1 MSKKLRVLA
10 LVLVAL
16 FALSVFAGCGK
27 DKETKGSS
35 SVLTSSDV
43 ENTDPT
49 NPGEP
54 DDPTDPTDPK
64 DPQDTNSVASGTAPT
79 NPIKPIEN
87 VDCNVTGWPIVNK
100 KITFEIQGQIS
111 PSRGDPEKMS
121 HFKYYEQLTNIKT
134 KYIGVVETKER
145 ERVTLA
151 LQSGNMPDAFTSFGW
166 SDVMLQKYTS
176 GKKPALVEVSK
187 LLPTY
192 GPNMQKLFDEDSV
205 TKALNT
211 LANGKIYTLPKA
223 PNVVDNYD
231 HWLNVNTKWLDE
243 LGLEIPTT
251 AADFEDMLLA
261 FRDENPDGDGIDG
274 NHWPFA
280 QWNWGGNFI
289 MSMWGPQVTS
299 GYVGIDLDG
308 KVYYPYA
315 TKNAREAVTYWN
327 RIRNTAGMMDN
338 SVVNK
343 PDGSWKVFTEHI
355 AKGNIGAFH
364 WSYLQSERFDPELL
378 KNYVAIPFPTAGYKN
393 NEIRLSK
400 TANPWNNT
408 PSRGSIVIT
417 SSCENVPA
425 MIRYFDYYMTA
436 DGLMLGNWGTPVN
449 GNYKKNKDGT
459 YTITNKNLLD
469 NEAAYQDAMGWNMSI
484 SETKKAIPHLL
495 KVDKTD
501 KNYKNGVYDKYN
513 AAAIKTYQKAHKENP
528 VMFMAGYAQTAEEIA
543 QLRKYS
549 SFTSQSGSMGSYVT
563 GYWKIG
569 DFDNKVEAWNKA
581 GLQGYLKIYQGIVDR
596 NKENLINTGKY
607 VNRFAK

>member
-10 LVLVAL
+10 LVLVAI

-27 DKETKGSS
+27 DKETQGTS
-35 SVLTSSDV
+35 SVSTESEIAGTNSD
-43 ENTDPT
+43 DPT
-49 NPGEP
+49 EENPGEQ
-54 DDPTDPTDPK
+54 DGDK
-64 DPQDTNSVASGTAPT
+64 DPGDTSSTVSGGAI
-79 NPIKPIEN
+79 NPNKPGLKI
-87 VDCNVTGWPIVNK
+87 DCNPTGWPIVNK

-134 KYIGVVETKER
+134 KYIGVVETKET

-151 LQSGNMPDAFTSFGW
+151 LQSGNMPDAFTSYGW

-176 GKKPALVEVSK
+176 GKKPALVNVK
-187 LLPTY
+187 DLLPTY
-192 GPNMQKLFDEDSV
+192 GPEMQKLLDSDPV
-205 TKALNT
+205 TMGLNLT
-211 LANGKIYTLPKA
+211 ADGKIFTMPKA

-231 HWLNVNTKWLDE
+231 HWLNVNTVWLE
-243 LGLEIPTT
+243 NVGLDIPTT
-251 AADFEDMLLA
+251 ADEFEDMLLA

-289 MSMWGPQVTS
+289 MSMWGPQTTS
-299 GYVGIDLDG
+299 GSIGIDLDG
-308 KVYYPYA
+308 TVYYPYA
-315 TKNAREAVTYWN
+315 TKNAREAATFWN
-327 RIRNTAGMMDN
+327 RIRNTAGIMDN

-343 PDGSWKVFTEHI
+343 PDGSWKVFTEFI
-355 AKGNIGAFH
+355 AKGNIGCFH

-378 KNYVAIPFPTAGYKN
+378 KDYVAIPFPTANYKN
-393 NEIRLSK
+393 DSLRLSK
-400 TANPWNNT
+400 SANPFNNT

-449 GNYKKNKDGT
+449 GNYRKNKDGT
-459 YTITNKNLLD
+459 YTITNKDLLD

-513 AAAIKTYQKAHKENP
+513 AAAIKTYQNAHKKNP
-528 VMFMAGYAQTAEEIA
+528 VVYMANYAKTAEEIA
-543 QLRKYS
+543 QLRKYTT
-549 SFTSQSGSMGSYVT
+549 FTGQSGSMGSYVT
-563 GYWKIG
+563 GHWKIG
-569 DFDNKVEAWNKA
+569 DFDTKVENWNKA
-581 GLQGYLKIYQGIVDR
+581 DLKGYLKIYQGIVNR
-596 NKENLINTGKY
+596 NKANLIYSDKY
-607 VNRFAK
+607 ANRFAK

>member
-1 MSKKLRVLA
+1 MSKKLKVLA
-10 LVLVAL
+10 LVLVAV

-27 DKETKGSS
+27 NTETNGSS
-35 SVLTSSDV
+35 AVETTSDV
-43 ENTDPT
+43 ENIGVDDTDDKDPT
-49 NPGEP
+49 NVQSGDKEDEDNDDTSSTIGKNPTKPGE
-54 DDPTDPTDPK
+54 K
-64 DPQDTNSVASGTAPT
+64 
-79 NPIKPIEN
+79 I
-87 VDCNVTGWPIVNK
+87 DCNKTGWPIVNQ
-100 KITFEIQGQIS
+100 KITFEIQGQIT

-121 HFKYYEQLTNIKT
+121 QFKYYEKLTNIKT

-145 ERVTLA
+145 ERVNLA

-187 LLPTY
+187 YLPVY
-192 GPNMQKLFDEDSV
+192 GPNMQALFDKDPV
-205 TKALNT
+205 TKGLNT
-211 LANGKIYTLPKA
+211 LADGKIYTMPKA
-223 PNVVDNYD
+223 PNVIDNYD

-243 LGLEIPTT
+243 LGLDIPTT
-251 AADFEDMLLA
+251 MDEFEDMLIA

-289 MSMWGPQVTS
+289 MSGWGPQVTTGS
-299 GYVGIDLDG
+299 VGIDLDG

-315 TKNAREAVTYWN
+315 TKNAREAATFWN
-327 RIRNTAGMMDN
+327 RIRNTAGLMDN

-364 WSYLQSERFDPELL
+364 WSYLQAERFDPELL
-378 KNYVAIPFPTAGYKN
+378 KNYVAIPFPTANYKN
-393 NEIRLSK
+393 DSLRLSK
-400 TANPWNNT
+400 VANPWNNT
-408 PSRGSIVIT
+408 PGRGSIVVT
-417 SSCENVPA
+417 SDCENVPA

-436 DGLMLGNWGTPVN
+436 DGLMLGNWGTPEG

-459 YTITNKNLLD
+459 YTITNKDLLD

-513 AAAIKTYQKAHKENP
+513 AAAIKTYQNAHKKNP
-528 VMFMAGYAQTAEEIA
+528 VVFMANYAKTAEEIA
-543 QLRKYS
+543 QLRKYDT
-549 SFTSQSGSMGSYVT
+549 FTLQSGSMGSYVT
-563 GYWKIG
+563 GHWKIG
-569 DFDNKVEAWNKA
+569 DFDTKVENWNKA
-581 GLQGYLKIYQGIVDR
+581 GLSGYLKIYQGIVDR
-596 NKENLINTGKY
+596 NKANLIYTDKY

>member
-16 FALSVFAGCGK
+16 FAVSVFAGCGK
-27 DKETKGSS
+27 NEESQGSS
-35 SVLTSSDV
+35 AVSTESEV
-43 ENTDPT
+43 T
-49 NPGEP
+49 NDIGGG
-54 DDPTDPTDPK
+54 DKDPTDGNQGGTD
-64 DPQDTNSVASGTAPT
+64 DDVSSGSNGTAPGQR
-79 NPIKPIEN
+79 PGQQK

-100 KITFEIQGQIS
+100 KITFEIMGQIT
-111 PSRGDPEKMS
+111 PARGDPEKMS
-121 HFKYYEQLTNIKT
+121 HFKYYEQISNIKT
-134 KYIGVVETKER
+134 KYIGVVETKMT

-151 LQSGNMPDAFTSFGW
+151 LQSGDMPDAFASHSW
-166 SDVMLQKYTS
+166 SDVNLQKYTS
-176 GKKPALVEVSK
+176 GKKPALVDVSE

-192 GPNMQKLFDEDSV
+192 GPNMQALFDKDAV
-205 TKALNT
+205 TKGLNMT
-211 LANGKIYTLPKA
+211 AEGKIFTIPKA
-223 PNVVDNYD
+223 PSVVENYD

-243 LGLEIPTT
+243 LGLDIPTT
-251 AADFEDMLLA
+251 MDEFEDMLIA

-289 MSMWGPQVTS
+289 MSGWGVQVTS
-299 GYVGIDLDG
+299 GSIGIDLDG
-308 KVYYPYA
+308 TVYYPYA
-315 TKNAREAVTYWN
+315 TKNAREAATFWN
-327 RIRNTAGMMDN
+327 RIRNTAGLMDN
-338 SVVNK
+338 SIVNK

-378 KNYVAIPFPTAGYKN
+378 KNYVAIPFPTANYKN
-393 NEIRLSK
+393 DTLRLSK
-400 TANPWNNT
+400 VANPFNNT
-408 PSRGSIVIT
+408 PGRGTVAI
-417 SSCENVPA
+417 SSDCENVPA
-425 MIRYFDYYMTA
+425 MLRYWDYYMTA

-469 NEAAYQDAMGWNMSI
+469 NEAAYEDAMGWTMGI
-484 SETKKAIPHLL
+484 METKKAIPHLL

-528 VMFMAGYAQTAEEIA
+528 VVYMANYAKTAEEIA

-549 SFTSQSGSMGSYVT
+549 TFTLQSGSMGNYVT

-569 DFDNKVEAWNKA
+569 DFDTKVENWNKA
-581 GLQGYLKIYQGIVDR
+581 DLKGYLKIYQGIVDR
-596 NKENLINTGKY
+596 NKDNLIYSNKY
-607 VNRFAK
+607 VNRFAGTVK